1 MPIFHFNIA
10 SVKRSAGQQAT
21 GAAAYRAGEIIRDER
36 TGKVHNHAKRQDV
49 RHKEILLPSR
59 FGEAP
64 MEWARNRVS
73 LWNAAEAAEKRRNSR
88 VAREFEVAL
97 PAELNPEQRLAL
109 SRTFAREIADRYG
122 VAVDLA
128 IHDPKPG
135 RDSPNFHAHL
145 LATTREVSEKGLGAK
160 AGLDMRAV
168 LRAQQGLAP
177 HAEEYSIMRERWA
190 TLTNEAFREA
200 NLPLRVDHRTLT
212 AQGID
217 RKPLVHIP
225 MEFFQLERQGMPKEA
240 AERLRADYRARV
252 AAYRERSRAE
262 QAAPGQERSRGEHAG
277 SQREQSFGED
287 VGPQW
292 ERSLGAQAAQQQ
304 GRSRGE
310 QATPAQE
317 RSAGEQAGAQ
327 QQGPR
332 GDQVDAKERTLSP
345 QESTHPERSPGEQAG
360 SQREHSPGEQA
371 GSQRQ
376 RSPDEHA
383 GPSHDPLGAQATHT
397 SPQQQTIPP
406 RDSAGIRR
414 RAVQEWLQMRSKE
427 AQSSQD
433 KGLAK
438 ESSVDRGR
446 DDGRAR

>member
-1 MPIFHFNIA
+1 MAVFHFNIA
-10 SVKRSAGQQAT
+10 PVKRSMGQQAT

-36 TGKVHNHAKRQDV
+36 TGKVHNHSKRQDV
-49 RHKEILLPSR
+49 RHKEIFLPSR

-73 LWNAAEAAEKRRNSR
+73 LWNAAEAAEKRRDSR

-97 PAELNPEQRLAL
+97 PSELNPEQRLTLA
-109 SRTFAREIADRYG
+109 RTFAREIADRYG

-135 RDSPNFHAHL
+135 RDSPNFHAHM
-145 LATTREVSEKGLGAK
+145 LATTREVSETGLGAK

-168 LRAQQGLAP
+168 LRAQQGLTP
-177 HAEEYSIMRERWA
+177 HAEEYSVMRERWA

-200 NLPLRVDHRTLT
+200 NLPLRVDHRTLA

-240 AERLRADYRARV
+240 AERLRAEYRARI
-252 AAYRERSRAE
+252 AAYRERSRGGQATPE
-262 QAAPGQERSRGEHAG
+262 QELSRNAQTGVQQQGLRGEQGGAKEERLRGDHVPTK
-277 SQREQSFGED
+277 Q
-287 VGPQW
+287 
-292 ERSLGAQAAQQQ
+292 ERSLGQRANAQHEQPTA
-304 GRSRGE
+304 E
-310 QATPAQE
+310 QA
-317 RSAGEQAGAQ
+317 R
-327 QQGPR
+327 
-332 GDQVDAKERTLSP
+332 
-345 QESTHPERSPGEQAG
+345 
-360 SQREHSPGEQA
+360 
-371 GSQRQ
+371 
-376 RSPDEHA
+376 
-383 GPSHDPLGAQATHT
+383 PSHELLPAGAQATHA
-397 SPQQQTIPP
+397 SSQPQALPP
-406 RDSAGIRR
+406 RDSAGVRR

-438 ESSVDRGR
+438 QSSVDLGR
-446 DDGRAR
+446 EDGRER